1 MNSEIDEGVTTC
13 MRRTD
18 LALIKELDTELV
30 IWERSLPTGLREWIE
45 QTEIISLPDL
55 RILVRPSELL
65 GALDPLLDECGLKAG
80 NMRNGLVAD
89 INDLVIEF
97 WNITRSEYVDVRLEC
112 VSHDACWKFHWDS
125 VEIRLLTTYRGPGT
139 EWVRRVH
146 AEQAMQTQKGF
157 KGPIERLK
165 NGDVAI
171 FKGCGNS
178 LNRGVVHRSPPISDT
193 GLTRLLLCLNQRTV
207 TSPEP
212 WVES

>member
-13 MRRTD
+13 IRRTD
-18 LALIKELDTELV
+18 LGLIKELDTELV

-97 WNITRSEYVDVRLEC
+97 SNITRSDYVDVRLEC
-112 VSHDACWKFHWDS
+112 VSHDACWKFHRDS
-125 VEIRLLTTYRGPGT
+125 VEIRLLTTYWGPGT
-139 EWVRRVH
+139 EWVRRVQ

-157 KGPIERLK
+157 KGPIEQLK